1 MYPNQWEH
9 AYDQNTEHLVF
20 KSSVSTVGYLLKSTS
35 HWTIVKIL
43 SIFELRVHNCCFSS
57 KNAYY
62 EPDFLTYLPISQHF
76 HFF

>member
-1 MYPNQWEH
+1 MYPNQWEQ

-43 SIFELRVHNCCFSS
+43 RIFKLRVHNAALALKMPTMGLIF
-57 KNAYY
+57 
-62 EPDFLTYLPISQHF
+62 
-76 HFF
+76 